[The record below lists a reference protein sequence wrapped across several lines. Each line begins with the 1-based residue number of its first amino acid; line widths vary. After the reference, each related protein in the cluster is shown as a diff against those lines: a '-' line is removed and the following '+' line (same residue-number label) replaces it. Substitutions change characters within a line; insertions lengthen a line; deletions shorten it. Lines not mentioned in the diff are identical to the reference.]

1 MHWYIGQLV
10 LSSQEDNEMAAFLMG
25 LTFLFSL
32 VMFGVAVA
40 IPHKRL
46 LQRRLLLAAISLLI
60 GSALLSAIF
69 VFNN

>member
-69 VFNN
+69 VFNK